1 MASHSLPVPVPRTRG
16 QSRDRASVRGPSVR
30 VLVAVSVA
38 LLILFSWLRVILALE
53 IASTGRQIQLRAQ
66 DLDGIERG
74 NDNLRLQISHALS
87 PTRLAPLAE
96 EMGFQPHKPV
106 YVPWPELPAVE
117 EGPDLADQERLRL
130 LIDDDGSAASQDSSL
145 LDAAVNEL
153 GVLLGTPEAP

>member
-30 VLVAVSVA
+30 VLVAVSIA

>member
-30 VLVAVSVA
+30 VLVAVSIA

-117 EGPDLADQERLRL
+117 EGPDLADQE
-130 LIDDDGSAASQDSSL
+130 

>member
-1 MASHSLPVPVPRTRG
+1 MASRSLPVPVPRSRG
-16 QSRDRASVRGPSVR
+16 QSRDRAAVRGPSVR

-38 LLILFSWLRVILALE
+38 LLILFSWLRMILALE
-53 IASTGRQIQLRAQ
+53 IASTGRQIQLLAQ
-66 DLDGIERG
+66 DLDRIQRG
-74 NDNLRLQISHALS
+74 NDNLSLQIAHALS

-96 EMGFQPHKPV
+96 EMGFRPHEPV

-130 LIDDDGSAASQDSSL
+130 LIDDDGSATSQDSSL
-145 LDAAVNEL
+145 LDTAVNEL

>member
-1 MASHSLPVPVPRTRG
+1 MAIHSLPVPVPRTRG

-30 VLVAVSVA
+30 VLVAVSIA